1 MDAGKEEMEQSSP
14 FIVKY
19 RQQYYDLSKFM
30 HKHPGGITNLKG
42 LNDADMTA
50 RFLKAPPHSD
60 AAMYLMREY
69 KVDPTELEGNKNK
82 KTKERPSKTTTTTN
96 GIELLQHAKE
106 AEDSNNNHMDE
117 SMEVRI
123 INIASYLLAVFV
135 D

>member
-1 MDAGKEEMEQSSP
+1 MDARKEETEQSNKL
-14 FIVKY
+14 IVKY

-42 LNDADMTA
+42 LNDADITA

-69 KVDPTELEGNKNK
+69 KVDPTEHEGIKSK
-82 KTKERPSKTTTTTN
+82 KSKERPSKSTTEN
-96 GIELLQHAKE
+96 GIELLQHPKE

-117 SMEVRI
+117 SMEK
-123 INIASYLLAVFV
+123 APL
-135 D
+135 